1 MSFIRSFFI
10 LLFLCI
16 ALAGSAQDKK
26 FTPASETQLAL
37 KYYRNGEYEKAAEIY
52 QRLYFTNRSYSYY
65 RYFMNSLIKLEKYD
79 RAEELAKE
87 QVKTYKNNLNYLV
100 DLGYV
105 YTLQG
110 NLSKAKSVYNSAI
123 RKLGPDQHRI
133 MQLANAF
140 MAKRLYE
147 YAEETYLEGRK
158 LMKGKYGF
166 NIEMA
171 QLYYYQRAYQKM
183 IDEYLDILKVSR
195 QYLQHVQNRLQNA
208 VYNDIDDS
216 LRELLKSSL
225 LERINEY
232 PEITVYNELL
242 IWLYIQDEN
251 FKGAF
256 LQAQALDRRF
266 NENGSRI
273 VSLARIAAQNQNFQV
288 AIDAYQY
295 VINKGKH
302 LEYFFEA
309 RNEMLQVMFKRI
321 KLGLDTRVE
330 DYKRLEESYTDALQ
344 DMGTNSE
351 TVEMVKNLAHLKAF
365 YLGKTAEAQLL
376 LEEALSIRGLNL
388 MERGELELEL
398 ADVYLV
404 DGKVW
409 DATFAYARVE
419 ENNKNNPV
427 GSEAKF
433 RKARLAYFIGNFEWS
448 RAQLDVLK
456 ASTSKFIANDAA
468 DLAFFIFENTGWDT
482 VETAMEIYSR
492 ADFLR
497 YQSKDSL
504 AVLTLDSLTNQ
515 FPQHAIAD
523 EAWYL
528 KAKLYKRMQKFQK
541 AEAAYLYVIDNF
553 YTDVLADNS
562 MYALAQMYEYDFESK
577 EMAMEL
583 YKRILTDFRGSI
595 YTVDARKRFRQLRG
609 DEAVN

>member
-256 LQAQALDRRF
+256 LQARALDRRF